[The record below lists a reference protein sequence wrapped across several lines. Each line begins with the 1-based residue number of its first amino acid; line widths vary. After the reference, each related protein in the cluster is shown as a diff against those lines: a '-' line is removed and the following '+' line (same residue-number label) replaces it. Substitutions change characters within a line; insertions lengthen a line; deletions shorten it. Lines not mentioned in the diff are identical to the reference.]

1 MSKQYSDRNRGVK
14 ILFMTVGLIFIIRL
28 MVLQLFSSEYRELAE
43 IQALRHRTQ
52 YPARGLVYDRN
63 GKLLVYNEIVYD
75 LMVIPRM
82 VKSLDTAYFCQQVG
96 ITREDFE
103 ARMDKAKKYSR
114 YAPSL
119 FMKQITKAEYARWQ
133 NKLHCFDGFYVQQ
146 RTLRVYDRP
155 IAAHVLGYVGEVNEN
170 DLKNNSYY
178 KRGDYIGRSGLEKSY
193 EELLRG
199 TKGVK
204 IMQVDVHNREIGS
217 YQHGQC
223 DTLPIEGINLYTT
236 LDADLQEYAEKI
248 MANKRGCVVAIEP
261 STGEV
266 LVLASAPTYDPNL
279 LVGNAR
285 GKNYNTLSNDI
296 SKPLFNRALQ
306 GQYPPGSIFKV
317 AQAMTALEVGAI
329 TPSTGFACDKSLVGC
344 HNHPSARSVQE
355 AIKMSCN
362 PYFYQTYRRVI
373 QQGKYKSAAKDSQYG
388 LTMWRDYMLKFGFGQ
403 RLGIDLPNVSTG
415 MIPDTAYYN
424 RWYGKDRWSFSTI
437 YSNSIGQGEV
447 QVVPLQMANL
457 ACIVANRGY
466 YITPHVVRYYGPD
479 STRNEE
485 FIQRHETGIKKEYF
499 DIAAQGMY
507 DVVHLPGGTGRR
519 ANIPDIDVCGKTG
532 TAENKGNDHSV
543 FISFAPM
550 INPKIAVAVYVENA
564 AGGGGSWAAPIS
576 GLIIEKY
583 LKGEVQRKDVERQY
597 MEAAPC
603 QKLPLPHKAPKT
615 KKKKRG

>member
-14 ILFMTVGLIFIIRL
+14 ILFMSVGLIFIIRL

-43 IQALRHRTQ
+43 VQALRHRTQ

-82 VKSLDTAYFCQQVG
+82 VKGLDTAYFCRQVG

-119 FMKQITKAEYARWQ
+119 FMKQITKAEYACWQ

-236 LDADLQEYAEKI
+236 IDADLQEYAEKI

-261 STGEV
+261 ATGEV

-285 GKNYNTLSNDI
+285 GKNYNILSNDI

-329 TPSTGFACDKSLVGC
+329 TPSTGFVCDKSLVGC